1 MRPAQFGT
9 TTGFSSKGHGRD
21 PTEETRSALMSEQA
35 LLLKGGRVISMDPSI
50 GELPSGD
57 VLIRG
62 TKVAEVAVGIDA
74 ADAEVVD
81 SANMIVIPGLVDT
94 HRHTWQTAIKGMSSD
109 WSLPEYLAGIRGR
122 IGPQF
127 SPNDVYAAT
136 LLGATEAL
144 NGGVTTL
151 VDWAHIMNSP
161 AHADGSVAALK
172 EYGGRAIFAHG
183 TPNDERIAEWY
194 IDSTIPHSDDIRRV
208 REEEFPSD
216 DGLVTLMMAARGP
229 QHTTPET
236 SAGDWRLA
244 RELGIRITVH
254 AGEGAWSLRH
264 QPVLRLHEQ
273 GVLGPDT
280 TFVHGNQFSD
290 EDFRLIAESG
300 GSISISPEV
309 EMHMGLGYPIT
320 GRSLRHGIISSL
332 SVDVPVTV
340 GGDMFSVMRCALSA
354 ERALVNEE
362 SIRRVEMV
370 EHLTISSEDILRM
383 ATIDGAKASGLDGRT
398 GSITPGKDA
407 DIVLMRSNDL
417 NLAPVNQPIAAVVVM
432 SHPGNVDSVLVAGR
446 FVKRNGVMLSIDVD
460 SVLAKAIESR
470 DSLLERAGVGPD
482 YRPDDIEAWSKL

>member
-1 MRPAQFGT
+1 M
-9 TTGFSSKGHGRD
+9 
-21 PTEETRSALMSEQA
+21 TENRV
-35 LLLKGGRVISMDPSI
+35 LLKGGRVISMDPSI
-50 GELPSGD
+50 GDLPKADLLIEGSTISAVAPDLDADGAEIFD
-57 VLIRG
+57 ATDMMVL
-62 TKVAEVAVGIDA
+62 
-74 ADAEVVD
+74 
-81 SANMIVIPGLVDT
+81 PGFVDT

-122 IGPQF
+122 IGPRF
-127 SPNDVYAAT
+127 TPEDVYAAT

-144 NGGVTTL
+144 SAGVTTL

-161 AHADGSVAALK
+161 GHADGSIAALR

-194 IDSTIPHSDDIRRV
+194 IDSSIPHSDDIKRLRND
-208 REEEFPSD
+208 EFPTD

-236 SAGDWRLA
+236 AAGDWAMA

-290 EDFRLIAESG
+290 DDFRLIADSG
-300 GSISISPEV
+300 GSISVSPEV
-309 EMHMGLGYPIT
+309 EMHLGLGFPIT
-320 GRSLRHGIISSL
+320 GKSLSHGIVSSL

-340 GGDMFSVMRCALSA
+340 GGDMFSVMRCALA
-354 ERALVNEE
+354 TERALVNEE

-370 EHLTISSEDILRM
+370 EHLTITSEDVLRM
-383 ATIDGAKASGLDGRT
+383 ATIDGARASGLDGRT
-398 GSITPGKDA
+398 GSLTPGKEA
-407 DIVLMRSNDL
+407 DVVLISVNDL
-417 NLAPVNQPIAAVVVM
+417 NLAPLNQPIASVVVM
-432 SHPGNVDSVLVAGR
+432 AHPGNVDSVLVGGR
-446 FVKRNGVMLSIDVD
+446 FVKKGGRMLSVDVD
-460 SVLAKAIESR
+460 SVLEKAVHSR
-470 DSLLERAGVGPD
+470 DSLLERAGVRPD

>member
-1 MRPAQFGT
+1 MNENGV
-9 TTGFSSKGHGRD
+9 
-21 PTEETRSALMSEQA
+21 
-35 LLLKGGRVISMDPSI
+35 LLKGGRIISMDRSI
-50 GELPSGD
+50 GDLGQGD
-57 VLIRG
+57 VLVENGKI
-62 TKVAEVAVGIDA
+62 VEVAANI
-74 ADAEVVD
+74 D
-81 SANMIVIPGLVDT
+81 SANTPVFDASDMIVLPGFVDT
-94 HRHTWQTAIKGMSSD
+94 HRHTWQSAIKGMSSD

-122 IGPQF
+122 LGPQF
-127 SPNDVYAAT
+127 SPDDVYAAT

-161 AHADGSVAALK
+161 AHADGSIAALK
-172 EYGGRAIFAHG
+172 EFGGRAIFAYG

-208 REEEFPSD
+208 RNEALPTD

-290 EDFRLIAESG
+290 EDFRMIADSG

-309 EMHMGLGYPIT
+309 EMHMGLGFPIT
-320 GRSLRHGIISSL
+320 GRSLSHGIVSSL

-340 GGDMFSVMRCALSA
+340 GGDMFSVMRCALAA
-354 ERALVNEE
+354 ERALVNEQY
-362 SIRRVEMV
+362 IRRVEMV

-383 ATIDGAKASGLDGRT
+383 ATIDGARASGLEARV

-417 NLAPVNQPIAAVVVM
+417 NLAPLNQPIAAVVVM
-432 SHPGNVDSVLVAGR
+432 SHPGNVDSVLVGGR
-446 FVKRNGVMLSIDVD
+446 FVKKNGEMLSIDVN
-460 SVLAKAIESR
+460 SVVAKAIESR

>member
-1 MRPAQFGT
+1 M
-9 TTGFSSKGHGRD
+9 
-21 PTEETRSALMSEQA
+21 TENRV
-35 LLLKGGRVISMDPSI
+35 LLQGGWIISMDRSI
-50 GELPSGD
+50 GDLARGD
-57 VLIRG
+57 VLIEDGKISR
-62 TKVAEVAVGIDA
+62 VAENIDA
-74 ADAEVVD
+74 PGAEVFD
-81 SANMIVIPGLVDT
+81 ASSMIVLPGFVDT
-94 HRHTWQTAIKGMSSD
+94 HRHTWQTAIKGMSTD

-122 IGPQF
+122 IGPRF

-151 VDWAHIMNSP
+151 IDWAHIMNSP
-161 AHADGSVAALK
+161 AHADGSVAALR
-172 EYGGRAIFAHG
+172 EYGGRAIFAYG

-208 REEEFPSD
+208 REEEFPTE

-236 SAGDWRLA
+236 SADDWHLA

-290 EDFRLIAESG
+290 RDFELIADSG

-309 EMHMGLGYPIT
+309 EMHMGLGFPIT
-320 GRSLRHGIISSL
+320 GRSLSHGIVSSL

-340 GGDMFSVMRCALSA
+340 GGDMFSVMRCALAA

-370 EHLTISSEDILRM
+370 EHLTISSEDVLRM
-383 ATIDGAKASGLDGRT
+383 ATIDGARSCGLDGRT
-398 GSITPGKDA
+398 GSITPGKQA
-407 DIVLMRSNDL
+407 DIVLMRRNDL
-417 NLAPVNQPIAAVVVM
+417 NLAPLNQPVAAVVVM
-432 SHPGNVDSVLVAGR
+432 SHPGNVDSVLVGGR
-446 FVKRNGVMLSIDVD
+446 FVKKHGEMLSIDID

-470 DSLLERAGVGPD
+470 DSLLERAGVRPD

>member
-1 MRPAQFGT
+1 
-9 TTGFSSKGHGRD
+9 
-21 PTEETRSALMSEQA
+21 MSDRN
-35 LLLKGGRVISMDPSI
+35 LLLKGGRVVSLDPEI
-50 GELPSGD
+50 GHLPLGD
-57 VLIRG
+57 VLIAG
-62 TKVAEVAVGIDA
+62 TEVVRVSQSIDEP
-74 ADAEVVD
+74 DAEVFD
-81 SANMIVIPGLVDT
+81 ASNMIAIPGFIDT
-94 HRHTWQTAIKGMSSD
+94 HRHTWQTAIKSMSSD

-122 IGPQF
+122 LGPRF
-127 SPNDVYAAT
+127 SPEDVYAAT

-144 NGGVTTL
+144 NAGVTTL

-161 AHADGSVAALK
+161 EHADGSVAALK
-172 EYGGRAIFAHG
+172 EFGGRAVFAHG
-183 TPNDERIAEWY
+183 TPNDEQIAEWY

-208 REEEFPSD
+208 RAEHFAND

-244 RELGIRITVH
+244 REIGVRITTH

-290 EDFRLIAESG
+290 NDLRLIADSG

-309 EMHMGLGYPIT
+309 EMHMGLGFPIT
-320 GRSLRHGIISSL
+320 GRSLQHGIVTSL

-340 GGDMFSVMRCALSA
+340 GGDMFSVMRCALA
-354 ERALVNEE
+354 TERALVNEE

-370 EHLTISSEDILRM
+370 ERLTITTDTILRM
-383 ATIDGAKASGLDGRT
+383 ATIDGARSCGLDDRV
-398 GSITPGKDA
+398 GSISPGKEA
-407 DIVLMRSNDL
+407 DIVLIRADDL
-417 NLAPVNQPIAAVVVM
+417 NLAPLNQPVASIVVM
-432 SHPGNVDSVLVAGR
+432 AHPGNVDSVLVAGR
-446 FVKRNGVMLSIDVD
+446 FVKKHGAMISVD
-460 SVLAKAIESR
+460 PRAVLQRATRSR
-470 DSLLERAGVGPD
+470 DSLLERAGVGTD

>member
-1 MRPAQFGT
+1 
-9 TTGFSSKGHGRD
+9 
-21 PTEETRSALMSEQA
+21 MSENRVVLQ
-35 LLLKGGRVISMDPSI
+35 GGRIISMDRSI
-50 GELPSGD
+50 GDLPSGD
-57 VLIRG
+57 VLIDNG
-62 TKVAEVAVGIDA
+62 KIAQVAATIEPAGAEVFDA
-74 ADAEVVD
+74 STMMVL
-81 SANMIVIPGLVDT
+81 PGFIDT

-109 WSLPEYLAGIRGR
+109 WSLPEYLAGIRGTL
-122 IGPQF
+122 GPKF

-144 NGGVTTL
+144 SGGVTTL

-161 AHADGSVAALK
+161 EHADGSIAALR
-172 EYGGRAIFAHG
+172 EYGGRAIFAYG
-183 TPNDERIAEWY
+183 TPNDERIEDWY

-208 REEEFPSD
+208 RQEELPTD

-236 SAGDWRLA
+236 SARDWGLA

-264 QPVLRLHEQ
+264 HPVLRLHEQ

-290 EDFRLIAESG
+290 DDFKMIADSG

-309 EMHMGLGYPIT
+309 EMHMGLGFPIT
-320 GRSLRHGIISSL
+320 GRSLSHGIVTSL

-340 GGDMFSVMRCALSA
+340 GGDMFSVMRCALA
-354 ERALVNEE
+354 TERALVNEQ
-362 SIRRVEMV
+362 SIRRIEMV
-370 EHLTISSEDILRM
+370 EHLTISSEDVLRM
-383 ATIDGAKASGLDGRT
+383 ATIDGARASGIDART

-407 DIVLMRSNDL
+407 DIVLMRSTDL
-417 NLAPVNQPIAAVVVM
+417 NLAPLNQPIAAVVVM
-432 SHPGNVDSVLVAGR
+432 SHPGNVDSVLVRGR
-446 FVKRNGVMLSIDVD
+446 FVKRKGEMLSVDVD
-460 SVLAKAIESR
+460 SVIAKAIESR

-482 YRPDDIEAWSKL
+482 YRPGDIEAWSKL